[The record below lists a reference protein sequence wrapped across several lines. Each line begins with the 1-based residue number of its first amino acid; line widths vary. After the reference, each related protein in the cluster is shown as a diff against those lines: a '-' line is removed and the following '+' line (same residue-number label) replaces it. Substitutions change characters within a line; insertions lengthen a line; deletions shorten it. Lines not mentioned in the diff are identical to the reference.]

1 MVDKVPME
9 GVKRC
14 EELVRVS
21 LVNGSSSEEFL
32 PGFLRTLTQSRINM
46 NLFVGR
52 ATEKGLQL
60 TCCMTCSDG
69 SRVRELSDHIP
80 DLRGGVEFHQPVDLI
95 SIFPHHFNLKMV
107 GLSLMAFARA
117 QIPLYG
123 ICSSLSALT
132 FITDHTH
139 SDKALEVLKEFLA
152 LPADRCGAP
161 C

>member
-1 MVDKVPME
+1 MVNKVPME

-21 LVNGSSSEEFL
+21 VVRASPPEEFL

-52 ATEKGLQL
+52 ATEKGIQF
-60 TCCMTCSDG
+60 TCCVTSSDG
-69 SRVRELSDHIP
+69 SRVRELTDNMTDH
-80 DLRGGVEFHQPVDLI
+80 RGGVEFHHPVDLI
-95 SIFPHHFNLKMV
+95 SIFPHQFNLKVV
-107 GLSLMAFARA
+107 GLSLVAFSRAR
-117 QIPLYG
+117 IPLYG

-132 FITDHTH
+132 LITDHGH
-139 SDKALEVLKEFLA
+139 SDKALAVLKEFLA
-152 LPADRCGAP
+152 LPADQTGAP